1 MKKNN
6 WCVITGA
13 PSSGKTTVLLE
24 LEKKGYKTYEEW
36 ARVYIDSEMQ
46 KGKTLKEI
54 RHNELDFQKKILQLK
69 IDFETTLNPSSL
81 LFLDRGIPDSI
92 AYMKLCGYG
101 KDPILKKASKNCS
114 YKKVFLMELIKYESD
129 YARTESE
136 EEARILD
143 TLLSDAY
150 EELGMKVIRVPKMSV
165 TKRIKFILSNI

>member
-24 LEKKGYKTYEEW
+24 LEKMGYKTYEEW
-36 ARVYIDSEMQ
+36 ARIYIDSEMQ

-54 RHNELDFQKKILQLK
+54 RADELEFQKKILQLK
-69 IDFETTLNPSSL
+69 IDFEKTLNPSSVI
-81 LFLDRGIPDSI
+81 FLDRGIPDSI

-143 TLLSDAY
+143 RLLEDAY
-150 EELGMKVIRVPKMSV
+150 KELGMEVIRVPKMSIDDRV
-165 TKRIKFILSNI
+165 KFIISNI

>member
-1 MKKNN
+1 MKTNN

-13 PSSGKTTVLLE
+13 PSSGKSTVLRE

-36 ARVYIDSEMQ
+36 ARVYIDSEI
-46 KGKTLKEI
+46 KSGKTLKEI
-54 RHNELDFQKKILQLK
+54 RNDELEFQKKILQLK
-69 IDFETTLNPSSL
+69 IDFEKTLNPSSL
-81 LFLDRGIPDSI
+81 VFLDRGIPDSI

-136 EEARILD
+136 EEAMILD
-143 TLLSDAY
+143 KLLEDAY
-150 EELGMKVIRVPKMSV
+150 KELGMNVIRVPKMTV
-165 TKRIKFILSNI
+165 EDRIKFILSNL